1 MIGHRAKPDASATIW
16 QRLDIYLSRCD
27 MLAHSSAGLA
37 QATQMSKSKVHANRR
52 VDPGGP
58 SDVRTEPFDATWP
71 KDIA

>member
-52 VDPGGP
+52 VDPGDP

>member
-1 MIGHRAKPDASATIW
+1 MIGHRAKPDPSATIW

-37 QATQMSKSKVHANRR
+37 QATQMSKSKARANRR
-52 VDPGGP
+52 GDPGGP
-58 SDVRTEPFDATWP
+58 SDVRTEPLDARRP